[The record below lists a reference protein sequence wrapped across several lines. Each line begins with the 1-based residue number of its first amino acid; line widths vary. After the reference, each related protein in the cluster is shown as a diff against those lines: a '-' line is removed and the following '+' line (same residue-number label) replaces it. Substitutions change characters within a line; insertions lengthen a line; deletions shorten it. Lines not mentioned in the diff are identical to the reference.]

1 MTFNFNL
8 QRSTIVSPNHA
19 TLMLPASVIL
29 IRSRV
34 HAKLGLLVQDWNVQV
49 MMENDYR
56 PKKYFLLILLWL
68 VANLLIWIVFDFLI
82 CFSLPNATIRNGMR
96 NADIINVIFDSISD
110 IDECLYQQCDVNAV
124 CNNTLGSFSCACSKG
139 FTGNG
144 MNCTGENMEA

>member
-1 MTFNFNL
+1 
-8 QRSTIVSPNHA
+8 
-19 TLMLPASVIL
+19 MLPASVIL

-82 CFSLPNATIRNGMR
+82 CFLFNFRYRRMSVSAM
-96 NADIINVIFDSISD
+96 
-110 IDECLYQQCDVNAV
+110 
-124 CNNTLGSFSCACSKG
+124 
-139 FTGNG
+139 
-144 MNCTGENMEA
+144 